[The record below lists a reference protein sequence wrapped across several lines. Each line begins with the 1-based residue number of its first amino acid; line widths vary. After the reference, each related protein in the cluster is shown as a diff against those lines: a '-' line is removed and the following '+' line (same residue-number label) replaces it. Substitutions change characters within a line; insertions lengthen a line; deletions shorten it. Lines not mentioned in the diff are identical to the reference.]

1 MRSPSVLVTTY
12 HQAFLHKGGGEYEL
26 LEVAFNLR
34 QLGLVAD
41 VYSPF
46 SRDVDAYDTVLHFS
60 LVPES
65 LPLVA
70 RMNTLKKHVILWPNF
85 WQADA
90 LAPEQADI
98 FARFFRLGD
107 AVVFKS
113 AAEEALLRPLIP
125 QGCPVLR
132 VPAGVDPCF
141 AEPTPDRLFRDSYG
155 VEEYLLWVGIIEPAK
170 NQLAAIRA
178 LAHLSV
184 PIVFV
189 GNARDRD
196 YYTACR
202 EAAPSHF
209 LFLPP
214 MTHKSDILRA
224 ALQECRLYIE
234 SGHEPGGKSV
244 LEAVISGA
252 QVVIPYSAWAV
263 EHFGDF
269 PVYIASREERAIAD
283 AVSVALEK
291 KASPNIAAEV
301 ARRHMLP
308 DVLAPLY
315 AYIKEAR

>member
-34 QLGLVAD
+34 QLGLIAD

-46 SRDVDAYDTVLHFS
+46 ARDIDAYDTVLHFS

-65 LPLVA
+65 FHLVA
-70 RMNTLKKHVILWPNF
+70 KLKTLKKRVILWPNF
-85 WQADA
+85 WQAEP
-90 LAPEQADI
+90 LSQEQTDI
-98 FARFFRLGD
+98 FTRFFTLCD

-113 AAEEALLRPLIP
+113 SAEEALLRPLIP
-125 QGCPVLR
+125 EDRSILR

-170 NQLAAIRA
+170 GQLAAIRA
-178 LAHLSV
+178 LAHLPV

-189 GNARDRD
+189 GNARDMD
-196 YYTACR
+196 YYNACR

-214 MTHKSDILRA
+214 MNHKSDILRA
-224 ALQECRLYIE
+224 AMRECRLYIE
-234 SGHEPGGKSV
+234 SGREPGGKSV

-252 QVVIPYSAWAV
+252 RVVIPYSAWAV
-263 EHFGDF
+263 EHFGNF
-269 PVYIASREERAIAD
+269 PAYITSQEDQAIAE
-283 AVSVALEK
+283 AVSLAMEK
-291 KASPNIAAEV
+291 KTIPSIAADV
-301 ARRHMLP
+301 ASRHMLP
-308 DVLAPLY
+308 NVLAPLC
-315 AYIKEAR
+315 AYLREAC